1 MSEAQ
6 TGLPRSRPSSNW
18 IWYFAVVAVLS
29 VLFTL
34 ILVRFNL
41 AQQLTLADLRA
52 AERLWK
58 ERGPADYDMEYTKQG
73 SATGTFTVRV
83 RNHRVER
90 VICDGRPQEER
101 LLPYS
106 SMEALFGY
114 IEDYLTEDARPGARR
129 VFTTGRFDDHDG
141 HLLHYVRR
149 VMESPERIELTVKLQ
164 AGPPERPGGSTGK

>member
-6 TGLPRSRPSSNW
+6 TRPPASRSSSNW

-29 VLFTL
+29 ILFTL

-41 AQQLTLADLRA
+41 AQQLTLSDLLA

-58 ERGPADYDMEYTKQG
+58 ERGPADYDMEYTKEG

-90 VICDGRPQEER
+90 VICDGQPQEAR

-106 SMEALFGY
+106 SMEALFGF
-114 IEDYLTEDARPGARR
+114 IEDYLREDAKPGARR

-164 AGPPERPGGSTGK
+164 PVPPDRPGGSVKK

>member
-1 MSEAQ
+1 MSEPA
-6 TGLPRSRPSSNW
+6 TSLPPTRRNSSW

-29 VLFTL
+29 VLFTFV
-34 ILVRFNL
+34 LVRFNL
-41 AQQLTLADLRA
+41 AQQLTLAEVVA

-58 ERGPADYDMEYTKQG
+58 EKGPADYDMEYTKQG

-90 VICDGRPQEER
+90 VICDGQPQEAR

-106 SMEALFGY
+106 SMESLFGF
-114 IEDYLTEDARPGARR
+114 IEDYLREDAKPGAPR

-149 VMESPERIELTVKLQ
+149 VMESTERIELTVNLQ
-164 AGPPERPGGSTGK
+164 EAPPEQPRGAAK

>member
-1 MSEAQ
+1 SEAQ
-6 TGLPRSRPSSNW
+6 IKPPARRPSSNW

-34 ILVRFNL
+34 VLVRFNL
-41 AQQLTLADLRA
+41 AQQLTLPELLA

-73 SATGTFTVRV
+73 SATGPFTVRV

-114 IEDYLTEDARPGARR
+114 IEDYLREDARPGARR
-129 VFTTGRFDDHDG
+129 VFTTGRFDDKDG

-149 VMESPERIELTVKLQ
+149 VMESAERIELTVNLQ
-164 AGPPERPGGSTGK
+164 VVSSER

>member
-18 IWYFAVVAVLS
+18 IWYFAVVAALS
-29 VLFTL
+29 VIFTL

-41 AQQLTLADLRA
+41 AQQLTRADLQA

-58 ERGPADYDMEYTKQG
+58 EWGPADYDMEYTKQG

-90 VICDGRPQEER
+90 VICDGVLQEAR

-114 IEDYLTEDARPGARR
+114 IEDYLREDAGPGAPR

-164 AGPPERPGGSTGK
+164 AVLPERPGGSAKK

>member
-1 MSEAQ
+1 MSDAQ
-6 TGLPRSRPSSNW
+6 TRPPAHRPSSNW
-18 IWYFAVVAVLS
+18 IWYFVVVAALS

-41 AQQLTLADLRA
+41 AQQLTLADLQA

-83 RNHRVER
+83 RSHKVER
-90 VICDGRPQEER
+90 VICDGQRQEER

-106 SMEALFGY
+106 SMGALFGF
-114 IEDYLTEDARPGARR
+114 IEDYLREDAKPGARR
-129 VFTTGRFDDHDG
+129 VFTTGRFDDNDG

-149 VMESPERIELTVKLQ
+149 VMDSSERIELIVKLQ
-164 AGPPERPGGSTGK
+164 AVSAERPGGSTKK

>member
-1 MSEAQ
+1 MSDAR
-6 TGLPRSRPSSNW
+6 TTLPRRRPSSNW

-41 AQQLTLADLRA
+41 AQQRILSDGRA
-52 AERLWK
+52 AKRLWK

-83 RNHRVER
+83 RDHRVER

-114 IEDYLTEDARPGARR
+114 IEDYLRED
-129 VFTTGRFDDHDG
+129 
-141 HLLHYVRR
+141 
-149 VMESPERIELTVKLQ
+149 
-164 AGPPERPGGSTGK
+164 